1 MAKRKYI
8 TDEEVF
14 NIECDIHNNRTTY
27 MDDWNVED
35 DLVNYKKKIDKVVLK
50 NEEYVFIGDKIP
62 GSYEHMALSN
72 YGSVING
79 KKGNRLRPMFT
90 PTSIHYRVDQSRVDV
105 PKIFH
110 ENGWVYDLE
119 FIKMMHD
126 INGWH
131 YRDRE
136 DYMKNSHQYTAKGK
150 DYLKNFEDK

>member
-14 NIECDIHNNRTTY
+14 KIECDVYNNRNTY

-62 GSYEHMALSN
+62 GSYEHMVLTN

-110 ENGWVYDLE
+110 ENRWVYDLE

-126 INGWH
+126 INKWH

-136 DYMKNSHQYTAKGK
+136 DYMKNSHQYIAKGK
-150 DYLKNFEDK
+150 DYLKNFED

>member
-8 TDEEVF
+8 TDEEIAK
-14 NIECDIHNNRTTY
+14 IESDIFNNRNTY

-62 GSYEHMALSN
+62 GSYEHMALTN

-79 KKGNRLRPMFT
+79 KKGNRLRPMLT

-126 INGWH
+126 INKWH

-136 DYMKNSHQYTAKGK
+136 DYMKNSHQYIAKGK
-150 DYLKNFEDK
+150 DYLKNFED